1 MNWLEMVKV
10 ALEGIWVNKM
20 RSTLTVLGIIIGVTA
35 VIIVVTLG
43 QGGQKKI
50 MTEMESIGSNMF
62 MVFIN
67 QPDDGDYERYKI
79 TVEECRVLRQSIE
92 GIRALVPVSYAS
104 PAFQS
109 KRKKE
114 TATVIGTESGYAQIR
129 NIAMLKGRFFR
140 NVDDS
145 TARKIVVIDQ
155 RMSDRFFG
163 VGANP
168 VGETLTLGQTPVM
181 VCGVCR
187 NSSGFLGGGGQGTAY
202 IPIQL
207 YFDLF
212 PTSMIYELD
221 GATISKDQVNKVSK
235 QVVKA
240 LEIRHDAKGKKVYQT
255 FNMEQELQAANKITS
270 IITMIIAAIAGISL
284 LVGGIGVM
292 NIMLVSVTER
302 TREIGIRIAVGARRK
317 DIMAQFLVEAV
328 VLSLLG
334 GIIGIIL
341 GLIGSAAVCLAAKIP
356 FQLSMGTV
364 ALAFAFSTAVGIFF
378 GLYPANR
385 AARLDPIDALRYE

>member
-20 RSTLTVLGIIIGVTA
+20 RSALTVLGIIIGVTA

-50 MTEMESIGSNMF
+50 SSELENIGSNMF

-79 TVEECRVLRQSIE
+79 TVDECRTLRQSIE

-104 PAFQS
+104 PTFQS
-109 KRKKE
+109 KRRKE
-114 TATVIGTESGYAQIR
+114 TVTVIGTESGYAQVR
-129 NIAMLKGRFFR
+129 NIDMLKGRFFR
-140 NVDDS
+140 NVDDFA
-145 TARKIVVIDQ
+145 ARKIVVIDQ
-155 RMSDRFFG
+155 RMADRFFG
-163 VGANP
+163 VGADP
-168 VGETLTLGQTPVM
+168 VGEIITVGETPVM

-187 NSSGFLGGGGQGTAY
+187 NSTGFMGGGGQGTAY

-212 PTSMIYELD
+212 PSSMIYELD
-221 GATISKDQVNKVSK
+221 GASVSKDQVDKVAK

-240 LEIRHDAKGKKVYQT
+240 LEMRHNAGGKKVYQT
-255 FNMEQELQAANKITS
+255 FNMEQQLQAANKITG

-302 TREIGIRIAVGARRK
+302 TREIGIRIAVGARKK
-317 DIMAQFLVEAV
+317 DIMAQFLIEAV

-341 GLIGSAAVCLAAKIP
+341 GLLGSIAICLAARIP
-356 FQLSMGTV
+356 FQFSLGTV
-364 ALAFAFSTAVGIFF
+364 VLAFAFSTAVGVFF
-378 GLYPANR
+378 GLYPANS